1 MGEGGLLTKRVGG
14 EQSSDGN
21 SNPSAYCFYVFVINA
36 PQESLSQQ
44 QAGAAEWT
52 ILSEGSREQEGLL
65 KPSQRQRYGQK
76 TKVSIGTRAIREKK
90 EKKTGAEK
98 AADNREAVS

>member
-1 MGEGGLLTKRVGG
+1 MDHLIARFQRTGG
-14 EQSSDGN
+14 
-21 SNPSAYCFYVFVINA
+21 
-36 PQESLSQQ
+36 
-44 QAGAAEWT
+44 
-52 ILSEGSREQEGLL
+52 GLL

-76 TKVSIGTRAIREKK
+76 TEVSIGTRAIREKK